1 MMTINSGDTPEV
13 NTLGVDR
20 STVSLPVDNSSVPQ
34 AVVPPNPA
42 AVDDRIALSVA
53 TNVVEQASTIGQDAR
68 LTRVLQLKTAIEKDQ
83 YVIDPMAVSHALIE
97 SELQGRS

>member
-1 MMTINSGDTPEV
+1 MTINSGDTPEV

-20 STVSLPVDNSSVPQ
+20 SAGSQPAENSSVPQ
-34 AVVPPNPA
+34 IVVPPNPTT
-42 AVDDRIALSVA
+42 VDDQIALSVA
-53 TNVVEQASTIGQDAR
+53 TNVVQQASSIGEDAR
-68 LTRVLQLKTAIEKDQ
+68 ITRVLQLKTAIEKDQ